1 MNKKLAWFFTN
12 QEHLKDQHKSQTKL
26 AWTQLRTLRSLCIQL
41 EKNQR
46 APQPVSSSI
55 SSVGPISSWLKTHL
69 NPGSKNP
76 PVSASQDIMTI
87 DTHRPTLPPSH
98 PLCREF

>member
-46 APQPVSSSI
+46 APQPVSSSMNSIYSRKPAI
-55 SSVGPISSWLKTHL
+55 SLFSVLMIILVLVLWALYQAGLKLT
-69 NPGSKNP
+69 
-76 PVSASQDIMTI
+76 
-87 DTHRPTLPPSH
+87 
-98 PLCREF
+98 